1 MPERPAKRGQSE
13 GSCSC
18 LRGAKHP
25 DATPQ
30 GIEAE
35 PIGVQARRPAL
46 ARGGRQFVLED
57 VIGLLRSAELL
68 AAPLEEAQ
76 VLQSNGVKQKIDNQ
90 DSHAGVDRPSGYR

>member
-1 MPERPAKRGQSE
+1 MADCRCSVNWTGNARTSGQARE
-13 GSCSC
+13 
-18 LRGAKHP
+18 
-25 DATPQ
+25 

-76 VLQSNGVKQKIDNQ
+76 VLQSNGMKQKIDNQ